1 MAPSHVWPLGQAVHT
16 LSLTYLV
23 AAHLVAAAPS
33 QVEPLGQAV
42 HLLSLTYLGAVHLRV
57 SPSAKS

>member
-1 MAPSHVWPLGQAVHT
+1 MESLGQASHL
-16 LSLTYLV
+16 LSLTIP
-23 AAHLVAAAPS
+23 AAHLVAVVPS
-33 QVEPLGQAV
+33 QVKPLGQAS